1 MLRNYFKIAFRN
13 LWKNKGYSAI
23 NILGLAAGLATCL
36 LIILYVWD
44 ELSYDKFHEK
54 ADRIY
59 RVDSDIKFGGTD
71 MKLAVCSDP
80 MGATLKKDYP
90 QVEQFT
96 RIYAS
101 EGSKLI
107 KKGNEFINEPK
118 IAFADSTFFD
128 VFTFPLIAGNP
139 KTALNDPNTAVISE
153 SGAKKYFGTI
163 DALGKIIET
172 DDKTAFKVTAVMKD
186 MPLNSHFNY
195 DILLSMDNVDY
206 QFGNFLSH
214 NFHTYIVLQKGT
226 NPAIFKKFFLDVLQ
240 KYIVPQAQVF
250 MQIKSMDEFEKT
262 GNHLE
267 YRLMPMTSIHLH
279 SDRFPELAPNSD
291 IQNVY
296 IFSFVALFILLIACI
311 NFMNLSTARS
321 ANRAKEVGIRK
332 VLGTERKTLIWQF
345 LTESTLVSFIALF
358 IALGITFLILPFFNE
373 VSNKSLNFTNLFKS
387 GFLPILLLT
396 PLAVG
401 LIAGSYP
408 AFYLS
413 SFQPITVLKGK
424 LAAGFKKSSLRST
437 LVVTQFA
444 TTIILI
450 IATIIVFNQ
459 LNFIQNRKLGFNK
472 NQVLLIDNTYVLG
485 KQAEAFKLEVK
496 KITGVNSASLSSYLP
511 VSSSSRSDNTYSKE
525 AVMDA
530 RNGLNMQT
538 WRIDE
543 DYLTTLG
550 MELVKGRNFSKEFG
564 TDSNAII
571 INETTASLLGYGDP
585 IGKNL
590 YESDNDNKLVPLNI
604 IGVVKNFHFESLRQ
618 NVGPLC
624 FKLQR
629 STGIS
634 IFRINTTDTKSLVS
648 KVESIWKKMA
658 PGMPFAYRFLD
669 ESFDNMYRSEQRI
682 GKLAIAFAILAIII
696 ACMGLFGLATYASE
710 QRVKEIGIRKVLGA
724 SVSNITQMLSK
735 DFLKLILIA
744 SLIAFPIA
752 GWAMYKWLQNFA
764 YRIDIQWWVF
774 LVAAAIALF
783 IAMVTI
789 SFQAIKAAVANPVKS
804 LRTE

>member
-1 MLRNYFKIAFRN
+1 MLNNYLKIAFRN

-36 LIILYVWD
+36 LIILYVSD

-101 EGSKLI
+101 EGAKLI

-153 SGAKKYFGTI
+153 SGAKKYFGTT

-172 DDKTAFKVTAVMKD
+172 DDKTTFKVTAVMKD

-226 NPAIFKKFFLDVLQ
+226 NPAIFKKYFVDVLQ

-267 YRLMPMTSIHLH
+267 YHLMPMTSIHLH

-345 LTESTLVSFIALF
+345 LTESTLVAFVALF

-373 VSNKSLNFTNLFKS
+373 VSSKSLNFTSLFNS
-387 GFLPILLLT
+387 SFLPFLLLT

-437 LVVTQFA
+437 LVVAQFA

-459 LNFIQNRKLGFNK
+459 LNFIQHRKLGFNK

-496 KITGVNSASLSSYLP
+496 KISGVNSASLSSYLP

-525 AVMDA
+525 AVMDT

-590 YESDNDNKLVPLNI
+590 YESDKDNKLVPLNI

-682 GKLAIAFAILAIII
+682 GKLAMAFAILAIII

-789 SFQAIKAAVANPVKS
+789 SFQSIKAAVANPVKS